1 MRNGLMFRAQLIA
14 AAAICCSTPSIA
26 KPSDSMARLSSDIV
40 AYQLHA
46 NPFIPLTADIKGGR
60 NDNFMDISPLAIAR
74 DQGTVDALLVRLNA
88 IDPDHIAAKGD
99 RLDYYLAREML
110 EADKGLRVCRNELW
124 SVSHMSG
131 WPSAFPE
138 LVERQPVASARD
150 RADAL
155 ARWGAFPGFIASD
168 IANLKRGLARG
179 YSAPRSVAVRTLAQV
194 EGLITAKPEESPFFA
209 PALSSKNRAFKARF
223 AALVRDRITPAL
235 KTYRDFLKDRYIP
248 AARTSL
254 SVLDLPNGRACYD
267 AWLRSYTTLD
277 RPGEAVAAL
286 GEQTVA
292 ANIAD
297 IRRIGQ
303 KLYGT
308 DDYATIMKRVKDDPS
323 ERFASKDEVVAF
335 NRQIEASAQV
345 AAAALIDVVPTQ
357 PLEVRAMTGGM
368 EASGAS
374 SHYVP
379 EPDPA
384 KPALYSLQAGKLED
398 ARRATMAITAVHEG
412 YPGHH
417 FQFAYAARIEASPMS
432 RLSGNSAY
440 VEGWARYAERMADEI
455 DLLASPQAK
464 ISRRAWPARGMV
476 VDPGIHLGH
485 WSREKAVAY
494 LLSTGLR
501 TETQAQDMVDRIAI
515 IPGQLTAYDS
525 GGLEIVALRD
535 QARAALGP
543 RFDQKQFNAVVL
555 GDGVVP
561 LALLRRNVEAWI
573 AAKLKAAD

>member
-1 MRNGLMFRAQLIA
+1 MRNWLMSRAGPIA

-40 AYQLHA
+40 AYQLRA
-46 NPFIPLTADIKGGR
+46 NPFLPLVADVKGGR
-60 NDNFMDISPLAIAR
+60 NDGFIDVSPAAIAR
-74 DQGTVDALLVRLNA
+74 DQATVDALLVRLGA
-88 IDPDHIAAKGD
+88 IDPDEIADKGD

-138 LVERQPVASARD
+138 LVERQPVASAKD

-194 EGLITAKPEESPFFA
+194 EGLIAATPEESPFYA
-209 PALSSKNRAFKARF
+209 PAAATRNRAFKARF
-223 AALVRDRITPAL
+223 AALVRDRITPAI
-235 KTYRDFLKDRYIP
+235 KTYRDFLKRYIP
-248 AARTSL
+248 AARTSM

-267 AWLRSYTTLD
+267 AWLRNYTTLD

-286 GEQTVA
+286 GEKTVA
-292 ANIAD
+292 ANVAD
-297 IRRIGQ
+297 IRAIGQ

-308 DDYATIMKRVKDDPS
+308 DDYAAIMKRVKDDPS

-335 NRQIEASAQV
+335 NREIEGRAE
-345 AAAALIDVVPTQ
+345 AATAGLVDVVPTQ
-357 PLEVRAMTGGM
+357 RLEVRAMTGGM

-374 SHYVP
+374 SHYLP

-398 ARRATMAITAVHEG
+398 ARRAVMAITAVHEG

-417 FQFAYAARIEASPMS
+417 LQFAYAARIEASPLS

-455 DLLASPQAK
+455 DLLATPQAK

-476 VDPGIHLGH
+476 VDPGIHLGR

-501 TETQAQDMVDRIAI
+501 SETQAQEMVDRIAI

-535 QARAALGP
+535 QARAALGA
-543 RFDQKQFNAVVL
+543 RFALKQFNAIVL

-561 LALLRRNVEAWI
+561 LALLRHNVEAWI
-573 AAKLKAAD
+573 AAGQGANPH

>member
-1 MRNGLMFRAQLIA
+1 MRVDFRTEFALLA
-14 AAAICCSTPSIA
+14 AAAAVLPASSLARPVATSEV
-26 KPSDSMARLSSDIV
+26 MARLSSDIV
-40 AYQLHA
+40 AYQLRS
-46 NPFIPLTADIKGGR
+46 NPFLPLVADVKGGR
-60 NDNFMDISPLAIAR
+60 NDGFIDVSRRAIAR
-74 DQGTVDALLVRLNA
+74 DQATVDALLARLRA
-88 IDPDHIAAKGD
+88 ISPDEIADKGD

-138 LVERQPVASARD
+138 LIERQPVASAKD

-155 ARWGAFPGFIASD
+155 ARWGAFPNFIASD

-194 EGLITAKPEESPFFA
+194 EGLITAKPEESPFYA
-209 PALSSKNRAFKARF
+209 PAAATRNRAFKARF
-223 AALVRDRITPAL
+223 AALVRGSITPAI
-235 KTYRDFLKDRYIP
+235 KTYRDFLKTRYIP
-248 AARTSL
+248 SARTSL

-267 AWLRSYTTLD
+267 AWLRNYTTLD

-286 GEQTVA
+286 GEKTVA
-292 ANIAD
+292 ANVAD
-297 IRRIGQ
+297 IRAIGQ

-308 DDYATIMKRVKDDPS
+308 DDYAAIMKRVKDDPS

-335 NRQIEASAQV
+335 NREIEGRAE
-345 AAAALIDVVPTQ
+345 AATAGLVDVVPTQ
-357 PLEVRAMTGGM
+357 RLEVRAMTGGM

-374 SHYVP
+374 SHYLP

-398 ARRATMAITAVHEG
+398 ARRAVMAITAVHEG

-417 FQFAYAARIEASPMS
+417 LQFAYAARIEASPLS
-432 RLSGNSAY
+432 RLSSNSAY
-440 VEGWARYAERMADEI
+440 IEGWARYAERMADEI
-455 DLLASPQAK
+455 DLLATPQAK

-501 TETQAQDMVDRIAI
+501 SETQAQEMVDRIAI

-535 QARAALGP
+535 QARAALGA
-543 RFDQKQFNAVVL
+543 RFDLKQFNAIVL

-561 LALLRRNVEAWI
+561 LALLRHNVEAWI
-573 AAKLKAAD
+573 AAK